1 MNQMTPV
8 TQAAAP
14 AVTAFFT
21 SEQVNLIK
29 RTVCK
34 GGTNDELQLFLY
46 QAKRSGL
53 DPLARQIYAVK
64 RWDRKEG
71 REAMAIQTSID
82 GFRLIAER
90 TGQYAGQMGPF
101 WCGDDGVWR
110 DVWLSNDPPAAA
122 KVGVLHKNFA
132 EPLWGVARYK
142 SYAQV
147 TKDGAPTRLWATM
160 PDVMTAKCAEALALR
175 KAFPQ
180 ELSNLYTADEMAQ
193 VENGNNGRSI
203 AILNPTEQLPAPKPV
218 PAPVQPPV
226 NPETGTVSP
235 HNILVPLSSNDKP
248 DWIVWGST
256 MLAAIK
262 TAKSRDEF
270 EEWLKINHAPIRT
283 MEQDA
288 PKLAGRLS
296 SAINVVKT
304 ALGWAP

>member
-1 MNQMTPV
+1 MNQITPA

-14 AVTAFFT
+14 AVTAT
-21 SEQVNLIK
+21 EIMEQVIVKGDLSK
-29 RTVCK
+29 LTPEERSHYYMRVCQSVGLNPLTKPFEYITLNGKLTLYARRDAADQLRSVNDISLEIVERSVQDDLMVVHVRAKNGK
-34 GGTNDELQLFLY
+34 GRIDEDMGIVNIGGLKGEAKANAMLKAITK
-46 QAKRSGL
+46 AKRRVTLSISGL
-53 DPLARQIYAVK
+53 
-64 RWDRKEG
+64 
-71 REAMAIQTSID
+71 
-82 GFRLIAER
+82 GFLDETEVEDIPE
-90 TGQYAGQMGPF
+90 
-101 WCGDDGVWR
+101 
-110 DVWLSNDPPAAA
+110 AA
-122 KVGVLHKNFA
+122 K
-132 EPLWGVARYK
+132 ARP
-142 SYAQV
+142 
-147 TKDGAPTRLWATM
+147 PT
-160 PDVMTAKCAEALALR
+160 
-175 KAFPQ
+175 
-180 ELSNLYTADEMAQ
+180 
-193 VENGNNGRSI
+193 
-203 AILNPTEQLPAPKPV
+203 APKPI

-288 PKLAGRLS
+288 PKIAGRLS